1 MEDDDRVHGRNG
13 RILHVDLSAATVEVE
28 RPAPGFYRTYMG
40 GGLLGAYYLIRGTAP
55 GVDALAPGN
64 VLVFAPSVVTGA
76 PVMGASRFS
85 VTAKSPLTGAIGDSQ
100 CGGDWGPRLKFAG
113 YDAVVIS
120 GRSSTPVYL
129 WIDEGEV
136 EIRDATRLWGKTTGE
151 AQSLIREELGDS
163 SIEVAQIGPAGEN
176 LVRFAAVTGG
186 LTHFAGRTGMGA
198 VMGSKNLKGIAVRG
212 ERKYGFFDEAGV
224 KDLARQ
230 GVESFRASEGLQV
243 LHEHGTPM
251 LVPVNQSRGN
261 IVTRN
266 FQEGEFEGLEAI
278 TGERMTE
285 TILKGRGT
293 CYACAIRC
301 RRIVETA
308 APYETDGQYGGPE
321 FETLMMLGPNLGIGD
336 LGFIAKASEICNKYT
351 MDTVSTGGVIA
362 LAMECFE
369 RGIIDAE
376 TCSGLDLRFGS
387 EDAVLRLLEMIAQR
401 RGIGDL
407 LADGPRAAAAAWG
420 QGSDAFAVQT
430 KNQPFPAHG
439 PRIKPS
445 MALMYATH
453 PAGPDHMASEHDW
466 IGTADNDLS
475 RGLGI
480 TDLTDMGSLDRS
492 KVKATLL
499 SSYYYSAMDCLTV
512 CNFVWGPGSVY
523 GYEDLC
529 DLVHLN
535 TGWAMNFWELMR
547 IGERR
552 LNLMKAFNVREGFDE
567 DCDVLPARMYEP
579 LRGGVGDG
587 KTIAAEDFKEARSD
601 YYAMMGWDPS
611 SGRPTAGKLMD
622 LGLDWVIPE
631 MATDLPGG

>member
-1 MEDDDRVHGRNG
+1 MEDDNRACGHNG
-13 RILHVDLSAATVEVE
+13 RILHVDLSAATFEVE

-40 GGLLGAYYLIRGTAP
+40 GGLLGAFYVIHGTEP
-55 GVDALAPGN
+55 GVDALSPGN
-64 VLVFAPSVVTGA
+64 VLVFAPSVLTGA
-76 PVMGASRFS
+76 PVMGASRCS

-113 YDAVVIS
+113 YDAVVIK

-129 WIDEGEV
+129 WIDKSTV
-136 EIRDATRLWGKTTGE
+136 EIRDATHLWGKTTGE
-151 AQSLIREELGDS
+151 AQSLVREELGDS

-212 ERKYGFFDEAGV
+212 GRQYGFFDEEGV
-224 KDLARQ
+224 KQLARK
-230 GVESFRASEGLQV
+230 GADGFRVSEGLQV

-251 LVPVNQSRGN
+251 LVSVNQSRGN

-266 FQEGEFEGLEAI
+266 FQEGEFEGVEAI

-301 RRIVETA
+301 RRVVETP

-336 LGFIAKASEICNKYT
+336 LGFIAKAAETCNKYA
-351 MDTVSTGGVIA
+351 MDTVSAGGVIA

-369 RGIIDAE
+369 RGIIDADA
-376 TCSGLDLRFGS
+376 CSGLDLRFGS
-387 EDAVLRLLEMIAQR
+387 KDAVLRLLEMIAHR
-401 RGIGDL
+401 EGVGDL
-407 LADGPRAAAAAWG
+407 LADGPRAAASAWG
-420 QGSDAFAVQT
+420 QGSDELAVHC
-430 KNQPFPAHG
+430 KNQAFPAHG

-466 IGTADNDLS
+466 IGTADTDLS

-480 TDLTDMGSLDRS
+480 TDLTDMGSLDRP

-499 SSYYYSAMDCLTV
+499 SSYFYSAMDCLTV
-512 CNFVWGPGSVY
+512 CHFPWGPGSVY

-529 DLVHLN
+529 ELARCT
-535 TGWAMNFWELMR
+535 TGWTMTFWELMR
-547 IGERR
+547 VGERR
-552 LNLMKAFNVREGFDE
+552 LNLMKAFNVREGLDE
-567 DCDVLPARMYEP
+567 SGDTLPARMYGP

-587 KTIAAEDFKEARSD
+587 KTIAVEDFAAARSD

-631 MATDLPGG
+631 MDRDRPGS